1 MLWVC
6 AVSIILVWL
15 NHMWDGYRPWRLW
28 RRLWQSEKRVDLRR
42 VPVEAFWDSQSLN
55 LDLGDSE
62 HSFASWPS
70 ISRFLIPATCG
81 EYGCI
86 LFALWPLNLHMH
98 AQKGPSPHRRNKIIS
113 ASARFSCYFFDPI
126 SIQDA
131 SKWLG
136 HVHVH
141 LHLVPPFQSA
151 TACIED
157 ANLRRDKFLREK
169 IAIDTQHWL
178 DKDWRETNS

>member
-113 ASARFSCYFFDPI
+113 ASARFSCYFFWPNFHPRCLQMVG
-126 SIQDA
+126 SCACA
-131 SKWLG
+131 SASSSP
-136 HVHVH
+136 VPECDS
-141 LHLVPPFQSA
+141 LHWGCKPPA
-151 TACIED
+151 G
-157 ANLRRDKFLREK
+157 
-169 IAIDTQHWL
+169 
-178 DKDWRETNS
+178 